1 MVLKRRMLLKTNE
14 IEIVAE
20 IDGAYIMLKR
30 KKLYWMGMKR
40 KPIQAKFDGVYAVAF
55 TE

>member
-1 MVLKRRMLLKTNE
+1 MVLKRRMLLKRNK
-14 IEIVAE
+14 IETVAE
-20 IDGAYIMLKR
+20 THGAYIMLKR

-40 KPIQAKFDGVYAVAF
+40 KPIAKFDGVYAVAF